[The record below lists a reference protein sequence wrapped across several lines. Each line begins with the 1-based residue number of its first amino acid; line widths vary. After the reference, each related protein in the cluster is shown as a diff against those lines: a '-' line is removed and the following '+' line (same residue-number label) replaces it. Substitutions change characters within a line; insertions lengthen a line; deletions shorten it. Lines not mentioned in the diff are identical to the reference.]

1 MTGMSFLIRGIHTT
15 NDLPLTSLLSFKKLR
30 QLCSSTTCDNLQWLG
45 NVEDTKW
52 LVYIRHLLKA
62 ALHTASLVRAGESV
76 LLHCSHGWDRTTQIA
91 ALAEL
96 VLDPYYRTWTGF
108 QVLIEKEWLAF
119 GHPFQ
124 LRLSHGEKAD
134 TQDAPIFLQF
144 LDCVWQLVR
153 VYPTYFEYVA
163 IHEFMSM

>member
-1 MTGMSFLIRGIHTT
+1 MHLNGVICTVIPSNRL
-15 NDLPLTSLLSFKKLR
+15 LSLSFKKLR

-62 ALHTASLVRAGESV
+62 ALHTVSLVRAGESV

-108 QVLIEKEWLAF
+108 QVLIEKEWLSF

-134 TQDAPIFLQF
+134 SQDAPIFLQF
-144 LDCVWQLVR
+144 LDCVWQLVH
-153 VYPTYFEYVA
+153 VYPTYFE
-163 IHEFMSM
+163 